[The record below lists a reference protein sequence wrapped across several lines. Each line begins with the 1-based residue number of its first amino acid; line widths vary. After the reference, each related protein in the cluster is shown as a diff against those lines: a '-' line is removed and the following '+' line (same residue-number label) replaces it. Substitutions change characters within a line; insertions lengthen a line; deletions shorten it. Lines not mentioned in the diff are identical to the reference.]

1 MGKLPFSRE
10 VGILMI
16 KDISVKLSIG
26 VGLFVIVI
34 CATTAIYSYHAYN
47 SSRDIQRAHQ
57 QSLDTLHQDVARLEA
72 KLTELGNELAAEQNQ
87 GRGEAGDLNSRK
99 LKPRTSQPSVSKLQ
113 TLEQMEH
120 ILDSTGLAQLAE
132 NGNVDPSI
140 LLQMY
145 DEYAQ
150 RNQVA
155 SYRQKLLQ
163 KDREDLDA
171 DSKNYEEELMSL
183 YELARHRRG
192 SDTDRETREKAFA
205 EMVEKYPDA
214 YATAKVIA
222 ERAVRSAFRRNT
234 TAVEEYYQ
242 MLRQNDKF
250 ATVTTDRGLE
260 VLPNIEH
267 YLAQQYLRDG
277 RIEDARGLRDSLDL
291 NFSDSYI
298 LTREPGAGWKWLP
311 VSQVVSKLD
320 QQIK

>member
-1 MGKLPFSRE
+1 MNPGDK
-10 VGILMI
+10 ILM
-16 KDISVKLSIG
+16 KQDIYVKLSSWIAIAA
-26 VGLFVIVI
+26 IVI
-34 CATTAIYSYHAYN
+34 CALTAGYSYHAYN
-47 SSRDIQRAHQ
+47 LSRNIQRAHQ
-57 QSLDTLHQDVARLEA
+57 KSLDTLHQEITRLEA
-72 KLTELGNELAAEQNQ
+72 KLTELGSELAVA
-87 GRGEAGDLNSRK
+87 RGQTRGTTGDLKSPENKFSTSRSTV
-99 LKPRTSQPSVSKLQ
+99 LQLQ
-113 TLEQMEH
+113 TLEQMEQ

-132 NGNVDPSI
+132 NENVDPSI

-192 SDTDRETREKAFA
+192 SDTDRETREKAFE

-222 ERAVRSAFRRNT
+222 ERAVWSAFRGNT
-234 TAVEEYYQ
+234 TVVEEYYQ

-260 VLPNIEH
+260 VLPNIAH

-277 RIEDARGLRDSLDL
+277 RMEDARGLRDSLDL
-291 NFSDSYI
+291 NYSDSYI
-298 LTREPGAGWKWLP
+298 LTREPGIGWKWLP